1 MGQSLLQNGLVQRG
15 KVKGT
20 FSQSDFQPW
29 VRRAI
34 SPSSRPDREVAI
46 PRNYRAITLL
56 PFPRQIARPK
66 NGRNDVSEA
75 EKHPEQDPAEGSRET
90 IERDLKRQD
99 DKQQRPKENDGG
111 EESNTSGSKR

>member
-1 MGQSLLQNGLVQRG
+1 
-15 KVKGT
+15 
-20 FSQSDFQPW
+20 
-29 VRRAI
+29 
-34 SPSSRPDREVAI
+34 
-46 PRNYRAITLL
+46 
-56 PFPRQIARPK
+56 
-66 NGRNDVSEA
+66 VSEA